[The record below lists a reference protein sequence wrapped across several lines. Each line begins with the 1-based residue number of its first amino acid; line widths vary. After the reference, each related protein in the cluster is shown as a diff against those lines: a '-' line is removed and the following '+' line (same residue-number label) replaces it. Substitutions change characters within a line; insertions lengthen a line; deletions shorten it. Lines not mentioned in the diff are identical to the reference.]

1 MKLDEIR
8 AIAQQ
13 HGIKTSKTKK
23 AELIRAI
30 QNAEQNDQC
39 FEAGKAGD
47 CGQEAC
53 LWRGDC
59 S

>member
-8 AIAQQ
+8 GIAQQ
-13 HGIKTSKTKK
+13 LGIKTGKTKK

-30 QNAEQNDQC
+30 QSAERNEQC
-39 FEAGKAGD
+39 FETWKAD
-47 CGQEAC
+47 CCGQDDC

-59 S
+59 R